1 METLK
6 KILKKKQKMKILK
19 SRRAENVKGDI
30 LGFINIHAVAKYQ
43 EIEGDP
49 FVLEWFFRGFGCVQ
63 NQALW

>member
-1 METLK
+1 MR
-6 KILKKKQKMKILK
+6 ILK